1 MYFLGDI
8 KLQAALLLHQKIYV
22 KIQPAVQTM
31 RCNNVSYWCMLNP
44 FLELLLEEDQK
55 ENLQMLLL
63 ENCSQLHLTKTK
75 TNFFKNSFFPAA
87 IVEWNKL
94 DVDIPNS
101 VYCKNTLIALSSSPL
116 TYVFHYF
123 AENVVTLQGTAN
135 FGLCDLRQNE
145 QFSNGYV
152 MGNIYSKYSQVLF

>member
-63 ENCSQLHLTKTK
+63 ENCSQLHLTNISINISRQKQIFSRILSFLQLQSSGISLMLIFLTRFIVRALLLHSLHHHLICFPLFCRECSDVTRNRKFWNVRPTTK
-75 TNFFKNSFFPAA
+75 
-87 IVEWNKL
+87 
-94 DVDIPNS
+94 
-101 VYCKNTLIALSSSPL
+101 
-116 TYVFHYF
+116 
-123 AENVVTLQGTAN
+123 
-135 FGLCDLRQNE
+135 
-145 QFSNGYV
+145 
-152 MGNIYSKYSQVLF
+152 

>member
-63 ENCSQLHLTKTK
+63 ENCGQLHLTNISINISRQKQI
-75 TNFFKNSFFPAA
+75 FSRILSFLQLQSSGISLMLIFLTRF
-87 IVEWNKL
+87 IVR
-94 DVDIPNS
+94 
-101 VYCKNTLIALSSSPL
+101 ALLLHSLHHHLHMFSSILPRM
-116 TYVFHYF
+116 H
-123 AENVVTLQGTAN
+123 
-135 FGLCDLRQNE
+135 
-145 QFSNGYV
+145 
-152 MGNIYSKYSQVLF
+152 